1 MDIQEKKTSVKLII
15 VGVIGLALSYLFKS
29 VKDDYLP
36 DYYFYKQNN
45 MDVGI
50 KFFCINLFGLEIP
63 LTLLVFVFFIILSSG
78 IYWFI
83 TTKDVDIN
91 IKGTIDSL
99 VKSVLSFFNQII
111 KKINFN
117 ISLKNA
123 IADYLSIFNGGEDV
137 EYNEQNLLLIK
148 INKLKIFAFIFG
160 VVVSIFYIVVM
171 KHSFSYETLMPLM
184 VTNILIRISSAF
196 YCFYLSSYNIWYSWE
211 WLLLGFLFPP
221 VGLLLASVHFT
232 VKKNYSLVNLTRKK
246 NT

>member
-1 MDIQEKKTSVKLII
+1 MKEKKISIRLII
-15 VGVIGLALSYLFKS
+15 IGVLGLILSNLFKTS
-29 VKDDYLP
+29 KLEYFDAVVFFNKNNIDVDLE
-36 DYYFYKQNN
+36 YY
-45 MDVGI
+45 
-50 KFFCINLFGLEIP
+50 CIRIFGFEIP
-63 LTLLVFVFFIILSSG
+63 LSIFIIIFLIILSLG
-78 IYWFI
+78 VYWFL
-83 TTKDVDIN
+83 TTKDDDIN
-91 IKGTIDSL
+91 LKGIIDSL
-99 VKSVLSFFNQII
+99 VKSVTRFFNQII
-111 KKINFN
+111 KNINLN

-137 EYNEQNLLLIK
+137 EHNEQNLLLIK

-196 YCFYLSSYNIWYSWE
+196 YCFYLSSYNIWYSWV

>member
-29 VKDDYLP
+29 VKDGYLP

-83 TTKDVDIN
+83 TTKDEDIKFQL
-91 IKGTIDSL
+91 IIYQIFG
-99 VKSVLSFFNQII
+99 II
-111 KKINFN
+111 KKYFQSLFWFLKDFLKKQLGLVKDQNN
-117 ISLKNA
+117 ISYT
-123 IADYLSIFNGGEDV
+123 DYDLE
-137 EYNEQNLLLIK
+137 LIK
-148 INKLKIFAFIFG
+148 VDKLKIISFVFG
-160 VVVSIFYIVVM
+160 VVTLIISISLFKIKFTYDTLWVLILLNVV
-171 KHSFSYETLMPLM
+171 
-184 VTNILIRISSAF
+184 IRFLSAY
-196 YCFYLSSYNIWYSWE
+196 YCYYLSKYNIWNPWV
-211 WLLLGFLFPP
+211 WFLLGLIAPP
-221 VGLLLASVHFT
+221 VGLLLAGIHFT
-232 VKKNYSLVNLTRKK
+232 VKDNYSSDNLTSKK